1 VTAFKSK
8 LPEKAGIENISIDT
22 IQGVLNYKRPGADS
36 KVTWSPSTAL
46 RRYDLILCDE
56 GSQYDDPEW
65 QRLFSSIKEQP
76 HKPFTVVVADI
87 QNGGMQTVVLDLAPT
102 GNAMSITD
110 NRARAPRG
118 NVMSIT
124 DSRARHAAMAY
135 AQHHW
140 PRSSLLSA
148 LCISTRRTRL
158 DHDPPGERLTPYNKY
173 FPNELYEGAI
183 RGYLLNVYSGNS
195 VLFSCDTH
203 LITVWLVS
211 GGMDPT

>member
-1 VTAFKSK
+1 MTAFKSK

-36 KVTWSPSTAL
+36 KVTWSPSAAL
-46 RRYDLILCDE
+46 SRYDLILCDE
-56 GSQYDDPEW
+56 GSPYDDPEW

-87 QNGGMQTVVLDLAPT
+87 QNGGMQTVVLDL
-102 GNAMSITD
+102 D
-110 NRARAPRG
+110 PRG
-118 NVMSIT
+118 NAMSIT

-173 FPNELYEGAI
+173 FPNELVEGA
-183 RGYLLNVYSGNS
+183 
-195 VLFSCDTH
+195 
-203 LITVWLVS
+203 
-211 GGMDPT
+211 